1 MASIAEL
8 IQSYFPSDGGELT
21 IGGIRVSELAARYGT
36 PLFAYDRAVIERKW
50 DRLRAALPAEF
61 SIHYSVKANPTQA
74 LLKCI
79 LAKGAGL
86 EIASGGEFCQATAAG
101 CPHAKIIFA
110 GPGKTEAE
118 LDLVL
123 AHGIGEIHVE
133 SLTEAARIASI
144 AGRRGMRAPIA
155 LRVNPSGEAE
165 GGAMRMGGR
174 PAPFG
179 VDEETVDETLDRLL
193 SWNELDFRGIHLFA
207 GTQIL
212 SSEILIAQYRKGL
225 DIARHVA
232 ARLKRPL
239 STVDFGGGLGIPY
252 FPHEQELD
260 IEAVQA
266 GVSHLMREVRCDPLF
281 RGTCFY
287 VEPGRYLVGE
297 AGVYITRVSD
307 IKISRGKKFLIVDGG
322 MNHQLAASG
331 NLGQAIKRN
340 FPVALLNRLESP
352 PGETVDVVGPL
363 CTPLDVLARGITLPH
378 AEIGDMVGVF
388 QSGAYARSASPMGF
402 LSHATPP
409 EALTE
414 VGSHRLVRRRGEP
427 DDYLRDQC
435 SVPGLP

>member
-1 MASIAEL
+1 MAPIPEFVKSCFPAEA
-8 IQSYFPSDGGELT
+8 GELT
-21 IGGIRVSELAARYGT
+21 IGGIRVSELANRYGT
-36 PLFAYDRAVIERKW
+36 PLFAYDRAVIEKKW

-61 SIHYSVKANPTQA
+61 SIYYSVKANPTQA
-74 LLKCI
+74 LLKCV
-79 LAKGAGL
+79 LGKGAGL
-86 EIASGGEFCQATAAG
+86 EIASGGEFSQAITAG
-101 CPHAKIIFA
+101 CAAAWIIFA

-155 LRVNPSGEAE
+155 LRVNPGGEAE

-179 VDEETVDETLDRLL
+179 VDEEAVDETIDRLL
-193 SWNELDFRGIHLFA
+193 SWKELDLRGIHLFA

-225 DIARHVA
+225 EIARRVA
-232 ARLKRPL
+232 ARLNGPL
-239 STVDFGGGLGIPY
+239 STLDFGGGLGIPY

-260 IEAVQA
+260 IEALRA
-266 GVSHLMREVRCDPLF
+266 GVSSLMQEVRRDPLF
-281 RGTCFY
+281 RGTRFY
-287 VEPGRYLVGE
+287 IEPGRYLVGE

-331 NLGQAIKRN
+331 NLGQTIKRN
-340 FPVALLNRLESP
+340 FPVALLNRLDSRPE
-352 PGETVDVVGPL
+352 EVVDVVGPL
-363 CTPLDVLARGITLPH
+363 CTPLDILARGISLPR
-378 AEIGDMVGVF
+378 ADVGDIVGVF

-409 EALTE
+409 EVLTE
-414 VGSHRLVRRRGEP
+414 GGSHRLIRRRGEAA
-427 DDYLRDQC
+427 DYLRDQC
-435 SVPGLP
+435 LD